1 MLPVTP
7 VITTQKILSRNQ
19 SLNGIIW
26 EGIHGD
32 AIIKRGALR
41 REDQCYFCTAG
52 EGHEKAG
59 VEGENGY
66 FRQNHLVPVPVARDL
81 KELNAQLLQ
90 ASREDERRVIAARTQ
105 TVGAAMKEKRS
116 HLQPLAE
123 GGRLGGDSLSGGQ

>member
-1 MLPVTP
+1 VLPVTP
-7 VITTQKILSRNQ
+7 LITTQEILYRNQ

-52 EGHEKAG
+52 EGHEKGG

-66 FRQNHLVPVPVARDL
+66 FRRNHWVPVPVARDL